1 MPRDAQGYSEIHREL
16 SGLLKD
22 SQDTLGY
29 FNLPECAQ
37 DLGGVSWQPWTTLA
51 HWVYQVAQEA
61 PGFPKGVKVSL
72 GFEVLLL
79 MDAEKWYQTQL
90 KMIQISE
97 EPLHLYTDS
106 KWQQSIKFGNKK
118 GLYLMKLNDEISEQY
133 LDKTF
138 NLHIQIEA

>member
-1 MPRDAQGYSEIHREL
+1 MLRDAQGYSEIHREL

-79 MDAEKWYQTQL
+79 MTLSHLLHHFPEL
-90 KMIQISE
+90 ISMNYCC
-97 EPLHLYTDS
+97 PIF
-106 KWQQSIKFGNKK
+106 SIN
-118 GLYLMKLNDEISEQY
+118 
-133 LDKTF
+133 
-138 NLHIQIEA
+138 